1 MTENPRIQI
10 MVVLLAVLS
19 AATSLVSAWF
29 WYRSALV
36 ETVPLWVEL
45 GQIEPVDGS
54 SHLHWTIA
62 QLKAGAE
69 VAGYNRIAALWMV
82 PAALFAGASAL
93 AGLFA

>member
-1 MTENPRIQI
+1 MQI

-19 AATSLVSAWF
+19 AVTSLVSARF
-29 WYRSALV
+29 WYLSARV

-54 SHLHWTIA
+54 SQLQWTVA

-69 VAGYNRIAALWMV
+69 VAKYNRIAALWMV
-82 PAALFAGASAL
+82 PAALSAGASAL
-93 AGLFA
+93 VGLFA